1 MISKRTFAAATLW
14 IALAIVLSACSD
26 NPAGRKASPTPVP
39 TLVKYE
45 PAMFT
50 VEQGSLVSQTSIT
63 GEIVPAAQE
72 ILNFRAAGTV
82 NRVTVKNG
90 DRVKKGDLLAEL
102 QVDDLLNQ
110 LQQAQIDLEVA
121 QSALEKAKTDRLYAA
136 DKAQIDL
143 NIAQARLDLAKLE
156 FDNSMYGVARSR
168 AALNLTIAEQNY
180 NTSTL
185 NLKIIGDTTI
195 LKEEQVVQRQKLAV
209 QRLESLLAE
218 RQISAPSD
226 GIVLR
231 VTVQAGKQINAFYP
245 AIEIGDPAVL
255 VIRATPDSKIES
267 QIDSSSEVQMSFSAS
282 SKEIHPVKYLPNFL
296 PFNALE
302 IDKQQAFIQS
312 WIYFSAPADL
322 PQDQLKVGSTVSLNI
337 VIGRR
342 ENVLLL
348 PPAAIRNYRGLNFV
362 IVQDGD
368 RRRRVEITKIGLQT
382 NDRWEIEGDLQPGN
396 RIFGQ

>member
-1 MISKRTFAAATLW
+1 MISKRIFVAATFL
-14 IALAIVLSACSD
+14 IALTMITSACSD
-26 NPAGRKASPTPVP
+26 SPAGRKVSPTPVP

-45 PAMFT
+45 PAIFT
-50 VEQGSLVSQTSIT
+50 VEQGSLVSQQSIT
-63 GEIVPAAQE
+63 GEIVPASQE
-72 ILNFRAAGTV
+72 ILNFRTAGTV

-90 DRVKKGDLLAEL
+90 DHVKKGDLLAEL
-102 QVDDLLNQ
+102 QVEDLLNQ
-110 LQQAQIDLEVA
+110 LQQARIDLEVA
-121 QSALEKAKTDRLYAA
+121 QSAFEKAKTERLYAA

-143 NIAQARLDLAKLE
+143 NIAKARLDLAKLE
-156 FDNSMYGVARSR
+156 FDNSIYGVARSR

-180 NTSTL
+180 IASEL
-185 NLKIIGDTTI
+185 NLKLIGDTTI

-209 QRLESLLAE
+209 QRLESLLSE

-231 VTVQAGKQINAFYP
+231 VTIQPGKQVNAFYP
-245 AIEIGDPAVL
+245 AIEIGDPSGL
-255 VIRATPDSKIES
+255 VIRATPDSKIET
-267 QIDSSSEVQMSFSAS
+267 QIDSGSEVQMSFSAS
-282 SKEIHPVKYLPNFL
+282 SKEIHPVKYLPDFL

-302 IDKQQAFIQS
+302 IDKQQTFIQD
-312 WIYFSAPADL
+312 WMYFSTPGDL
-322 PQDQLKVGSTVSLNI
+322 PQEQLKVGATVSLTI
-337 VIGRR
+337 IIGRR

-382 NDRWEIEGDLQPGN
+382 NDRWEVEGDLQPGN